1 MKKQLFA
8 TFAAFMMAAVAVLA
22 QDAETFSLT
31 VGGSKRLDLPFA
43 VENYRLTPQGK
54 VTVEELNKKQ
64 LNVTGTALGDC
75 SLFVMGG
82 GLTREY
88 RISVKS
94 NINNIFLG

>member
-54 VTVEELNKKQ
+54 VTVEIP
-64 LNVTGTALGDC
+64 GTLRRRFCPAG
-75 SLFVMGG
+75 
-82 GLTREY
+82 
-88 RISVKS
+88 
-94 NINNIFLG
+94 